1 MTDKRQKATKNVN
14 AMHINKTVNFVEYN
28 YSSPEEAFEFFW
40 SLIADE
46 HNNFN
51 KIDQEKHTI
60 EQIFFMSLEPHDQQI
75 YYVNI
80 RAIYTR
86 KNKTQTFRINGTFR
100 LK

>member
-1 MTDKRQKATKNVN
+1 M
-14 AMHINKTVNFVEYN
+14 EYN

-40 SLIADE
+40 SLFADE

-60 EQIFFMSLEPHDQQI
+60 EQILFLSLEPHDHQI

-80 RAIYTR
+80 DLHHRYGISVS
-86 KNKTQTFRINGTFR
+86 G
-100 LK
+100 

>member
-1 MTDKRQKATKNVN
+1 MNNRQNTKGHKECKCHEYKQNN
-14 AMHINKTVNFVEYN
+14 QYYFVEYN

-40 SLIADE
+40 SLFADE

-60 EQIFFMSLEPHDQQI
+60 EQIFFLSLEPHDHQI

-80 RAIYTR
+80 DLHHRYGISVSE
-86 KNKTQTFRINGTFR
+86 
-100 LK
+100 